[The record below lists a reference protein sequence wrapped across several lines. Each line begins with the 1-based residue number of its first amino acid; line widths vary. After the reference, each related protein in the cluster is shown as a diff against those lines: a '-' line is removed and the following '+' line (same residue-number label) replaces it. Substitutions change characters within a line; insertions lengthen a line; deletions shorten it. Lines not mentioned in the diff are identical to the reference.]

1 MTTQSAPPGTP
12 LLATAA
18 GVPIVYPVLGAMFH
32 LEALGPDDA
41 DALAAT
47 NAAVVDWFGPE
58 LRWTLNSSFPMLDPF
73 RLRDLDFL
81 PGYADAI
88 RVPAFGERERDAYN
102 ILFAATFGEFAL
114 AYGCSEEEAIA
125 SPFSYRFYSEMHV
138 TQKGGPL
145 HTCAMIRITVPVT
158 CPLGDFRARV
168 MDIAAKLPV
177 RWGAA
182 GYMYSAW
189 EMEWYTS
196 SRDAI
201 YAHSRR
207 HNGYDVGQYP
217 TLVAEWYERIRTVS
231 WLTFI
236 GPHMA
241 LRLREAGRAL
251 AATGRVRVGQ
261 AGKSLVLM
269 AGEQPEEG
277 DVNRLWIPPAYAE
290 ADEMVRP
297 LRARRDVNFMAPWT
311 EETTEKWLGRF
322 EQRLS

>member
-1 MTTQSAPPGTP
+1 
-12 LLATAA
+12 
-18 GVPIVYPVLGAMFH
+18 MFH

-41 DALAAT
+41 EALAAT
-47 NAAVVDWFGPE
+47 NEAVVDWFGPE
-58 LRWTLNSSFPMLDPF
+58 LKWSLNAAFPMRDPF

-81 PGYADAI
+81 PGYADAM
-88 RVPAFGERERDAYN
+88 RVPPCGEKEREVYDT
-102 ILFAATFGEFAL
+102 LFAATFGEFAL
-114 AYGCSEEEAIA
+114 ACHGAEEDGIA

-158 CPLGDFRARV
+158 WALDDFRARV
-168 MDIAAKLPV
+168 LGIAAKLPV

-196 SRDAI
+196 SREAI
-201 YAHSRR
+201 YAHARR

-217 TLVAEWYERIRTVS
+217 TLIAEWHERIRTVS
-231 WLTFI
+231 WLTFV

-251 AATGRVRVGQ
+251 QSTNRVRVAE
-261 AGKSLVLM
+261 AGKTLVLM

-277 DVNRLWIPPAYAE
+277 DVNRLWIPPAYAA

-297 LRARRDVNFMAPWT
+297 LRARRGVDFMEPWT